1 MTWAGSKTHSLHLKL
16 LSASVPFTLCWKVAL
31 FVCLFVCCF
40 CVLVLTWEYGSLIDK
55 YGFLSVK
62 LKTSLSA
69 GTRLYQISNPAHIC
83 EFPSLSKVTDRKNST
98 KYKTSPAF
106 LNLFS
111 DDTVICNNVRK
122 KESKLKAFRIVK
134 Y

>member
-1 MTWAGSKTHSLHLKL
+1 M
-16 LSASVPFTLCWKVAL
+16 
-31 FVCLFVCCF
+31 
-40 CVLVLTWEYGSLIDK
+40 DK

-62 LKTSLSA
+62 LKASLSA
-69 GTRLYQISNPAHIC
+69 GTRHYQISNPAHIC

-111 DDTVICNNVRK
+111 DDTVICGNVRK
-122 KESKLKAFRIVK
+122 KKVNGKKFWQKLNILT
-134 Y
+134 